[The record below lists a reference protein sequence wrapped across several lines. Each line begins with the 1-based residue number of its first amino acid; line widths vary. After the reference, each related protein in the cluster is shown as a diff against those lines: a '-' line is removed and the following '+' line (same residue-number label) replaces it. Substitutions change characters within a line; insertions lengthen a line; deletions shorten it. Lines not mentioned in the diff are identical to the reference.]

1 MVSPILGRLKKDRR
15 FRIKFFLFLSFL
27 FNFFYASFLFVVS
40 RIYNSRWFFVMFIYY
55 ALLSFL
61 RMFIFFQI
69 FYEKPRS
76 QRIRVVRVCGYF
88 LFLVNLA
95 VSTMMLVLINT
106 TPNLQ
111 YHEIT
116 VITLATYTFSALT
129 FAIVGGVKYLKEKD
143 YLYAC
148 VKSVS
153 LISASVSLVT
163 LTNTMLATFG
173 DGDTSLRRI
182 VLPLLSGVVA
192 ILIVVCA
199 VVMIVKS
206 EQALRKIKNEK
217 E

>member
-1 MVSPILGRLKKDRR
+1 MVSPILGRLKKDAE
-15 FRIKFFLFLSFL
+15 FRIQLFLFLSFL
-27 FNFFYASFLFVVS
+27 FNFSYASFLFVVS
-40 RIYNSRWFFVMFIYY
+40 RVYNSRWFFVMSIYY
-55 ALLSFL
+55 ALLSLL
-61 RMFIFFQI
+61 RVFIFFHVVRA
-69 FYEKPRS
+69 KKLRK
-76 QRIRVVRVCGYF
+76 RIRMIRACGYF

-95 VSTMMLVLINT
+95 VSTMMFVLIYT
-106 TPNLQ
+106 APHVKQ
-111 YHEIT
+111 HEIT

-129 FAIVGGVKYLKEKD
+129 FAIVSGIKYVKKKN
-143 YLYAC
+143 YAYTC
-148 VKSVS
+148 VKVMS